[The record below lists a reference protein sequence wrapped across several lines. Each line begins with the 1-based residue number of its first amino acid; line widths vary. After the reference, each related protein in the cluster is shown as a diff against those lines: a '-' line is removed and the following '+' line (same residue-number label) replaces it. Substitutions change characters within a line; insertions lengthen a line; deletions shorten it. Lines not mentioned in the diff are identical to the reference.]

1 MLRPPTLGRSDS
13 DIREDPQDRQRL
25 DALREIE
32 VPEEPSVRRWLQVE
46 IAVLQARLDYP
57 ADHMLEKLDRMLDTR
72 TSLSREGKRNIL
84 ARLHARLRE
93 LKAGG

>member
-1 MLRPPTLGRSDS
+1 VNGPSSKR
-13 DIREDPQDRQRL
+13 IHQHRQGL
-25 DALREIE
+25 DALREID

-46 IAVLQARLDYP
+46 IAVLQSRLAYP
-57 ADHMLEKLDRMLDTR
+57 TDEALEQLDQMLDTR
-72 TSLSREGKRNIL
+72 MSLSREAKRNIL